1 MRVGRERDVPI
12 GQAFVEQ
19 QHIVHVFQVVFMLRV
34 VMGKQ
39 GGKGFLF
46 GFGSGFGNKQAE
58 LVRFGQGFG
67 AITAHVHK
75 IEFQAA

>member
-1 MRVGRERDVPI
+1 
-12 GQAFVEQ
+12 
-19 QHIVHVFQVVFMLRV
+19 MLRV
-34 VMGKQ
+34 VMGEQ
-39 GGKGFLF
+39 AGEGFLF